1 MKYPN
6 KIKLTP
12 RQGRAKRIR
21 KKIFGM
27 TERPRLSVS
36 RSLNNIYAQIVDDVT
51 GNTIIGIS
59 TSGPEIREMKIKG
72 GKVEV
77 SKALGKLIADK
88 AKEKGI
94 TKVVFDRGGCL
105 YHGRVKAVAESARE
119 GGLEF

>member
-12 RQGRAKRIR
+12 RQGRARRIR

-27 TERPRLSVS
+27 TERPRFSVS

-59 TSGPEIREMKIKG
+59 TSGPEIRKMKIKG

-94 TKVVFDRGGCL
+94 IKVVFDRRGCL
-105 YHGRVKAVAESARE
+105 YHGRVKAVAEGARE

>member
-12 RQGRAKRIR
+12 RQGRARRIR

-27 TERPRLSVS
+27 TERPRFSVS

-59 TSGPEIREMKIKG
+59 TSGPEIREMKIKD

-77 SKALGKLIADK
+77 SKVLGKLIADK

-105 YHGRVKAVAESARE
+105 YHGRVKAVAEGARE

>member
-12 RQGRAKRIR
+12 RQGRARRIR
-21 KKIFGM
+21 KKIFGR

-105 YHGRVKAVAESARE
+105 YHGRVKAVADCARE

>member
-1 MKYPN
+1 MKYQI

-12 RQGRAKRIR
+12 QQGRARR
-21 KKIFGM
+21 VRRKIFGVS
-27 TERPRLSVS
+27 EKPRFSVS
-36 RSLNNIYAQIVDDVT
+36 RSLNNIYAQIIDDVT

-59 TSGPEIREMKIKG
+59 TFGPEIRKMKIKG

-94 TKVVFDRGGCL
+94 TKVVFDRGGSL
-105 YHGRVKAVAESARE
+105 YHGRVKAVAEGARE
-119 GGLEF
+119 SGLEF

>member
-12 RQGRAKRIR
+12 RQGRARRIR

-27 TERPRLSVS
+27 TERPRFSVS

-59 TSGPEIREMKIKG
+59 TSGPEIRKMKIKG

-88 AKEKGI
+88 AKEKG
-94 TKVVFDRGGCL
+94 
-105 YHGRVKAVAESARE
+105 AR
-119 GGLEF
+119 

>member
-6 KIKLTP
+6 KFKLTP
-12 RQGRAKRIR
+12 RQGRARRIR

-27 TERPRLSVS
+27 TERPRFSVS

>member
-12 RQGRAKRIR
+12 RQGRARRIR

-27 TERPRLSVS
+27 TVRPRFSVS

-59 TSGPEIREMKIKG
+59 TSGPEIRKMKIKG

-94 TKVVFDRGGCL
+94 IKVVFDRGGCL
-105 YHGRVKAVAESARE
+105 YHGRVKAVAEGARE

>member
-12 RQGRAKRIR
+12 RQGRAKRVR
-21 KKIFGM
+21 KKVFG
-27 TERPRLSVS
+27 TLERPRLSVN
-36 RSLNNIYAQIVDDVT
+36 RSMKNIYAQIIDDVA

-59 TSGPEIREMKIKG
+59 TSGPEIRKMKIKG
-72 GKVEV
+72 GKIEV
-77 SKALGKLIADK
+77 SLALGKLIANK

-94 TKVVFDRGGCL
+94 TKLVFDRCGCL
-105 YHGRVKAVAESARE
+105 YHGRVKAVAEGARE

>member
-12 RQGRAKRIR
+12 RQGRARRIR

-27 TERPRLSVS
+27 TERPRFSVS
-36 RSLNNIYAQIVDDVT
+36 RSLNNIYAQIVVT